1 MNPWAPAGVRLPP
14 QTLQLTT
21 ADRNGWSTGQLF
33 VRCAAMDQQQ
43 PSVEEVYRSSRRNCL
58 QHGLVLEALG
68 IQYQIQYASGEYR
81 IVVLSSYAARA
92 RTEIEAYAQENRAP
106 RYRTT
111 TIPQRGS
118 GWAGVFGYVIVL
130 LLGFALQHK
139 GVFGI
144 EWTEAGKTHAGL
156 IRAGELW
163 RTVTALSLH
172 SDPAHLMGNIVI
184 GSLIGLFAGQLLGS
198 GLAWISILFAG
209 AGGNLLN
216 AWIRRA
222 GHTSVGASTAV
233 FAALGIV
240 AAYAW
245 IRRNPTRPSALA
257 RYAPI
262 VGAVVLLSYLGTGG
276 ERTDVLAH
284 VAGFLVGLL
293 LGALFGKLGDRILM
307 GKRAQFLLGIAA
319 VAVLAMAWVV
329 ALTRSTLS

>member
-1 MNPWAPAGVRLPP
+1 MLDHSGTGIRPAYCCSE
-14 QTLQLTT
+14 
-21 ADRNGWSTGQLF
+21 RNGWSTGQLF
-33 VRCAAMDQQQ
+33 VRCAAMDQQK
-43 PSVEEVYRSSRRNCL
+43 PLVEEVYRSSRRDCL

-92 RTEIEAYAQENRAP
+92 RTEIEAYAQENRTP
-106 RYRTT
+106 RYSMTT
-111 TIPQRGS
+111 VPQRGS

-130 LLGFALQHK
+130 MLGFALQHK

-245 IRRNPTRPSALA
+245 VRRNPTRPSALA

-293 LGALFGKLGDRILM
+293 LGALYGKLGDRIWM

-319 VAVLAMAWVV
+319 VATLAMAWLV
-329 ALTRSTLS
+329 ALTRSSPT

>member
-1 MNPWAPAGVRLPP
+1 
-14 QTLQLTT
+14 
-21 ADRNGWSTGQLF
+21 
-33 VRCAAMDQQQ
+33 MDQQR
-43 PSVEEVYRSSRRNCL
+43 PSLEEVYRSSRKGCL
-58 QHGLVLEALG
+58 QHGLALEALG
-68 IQYQIQYASGEYR
+68 IHYEIRYASGEYR
-81 IVVLSSYAARA
+81 IVVSSSCAARA
-92 RTEIEAYAQENRAP
+92 RAEIEAYAQENRAP
-106 RYRTT
+106 RYRMTT
-111 TIPQRGS
+111 VPQRGS

-130 LLGFALQHK
+130 LLGFALQYK
-139 GVFGI
+139 GVFGV
-144 EWTEAGKTHAGL
+144 EWSEAGKTHAGL

-163 RTVTALSLH
+163 RTVTALTLH
-172 SDPAHLMGNIVI
+172 SDPAHLMANIVI
-184 GSLIGLFAGQLLGS
+184 GGLIGLFAGQLLGS

-216 AWIRRA
+216 AWIRPA
-222 GHTSVGASTAV
+222 GHTSIGASTAV

-245 IRRNPTRPSALA
+245 VRRSPMRPSALA

-293 LGALFGKLGDRILM
+293 LGALYGKLGDRMLM

-319 VAVLAMAWVV
+319 VVVLALAWRV
-329 ALTRSTLS
+329 ALTRSSLS